1 MSYPTSTQPIDLGY
15 DGGRRGDV
23 IADER
28 CIQALSGTR
37 PWVMT
42 WAVLMFLGAA
52 LFGLGGIFMMVA
64 MGLASAGG
72 GGGTLGPEPSVM
84 IGIGVGYLI
93 GAAVYV
99 VLGVM
104 LVRYF
109 AAIGRTA
116 RHRQTDDLLAAI
128 NAQKSFWRLTVII
141 MIVFVVL
148 YIAGVALFVLF
159 AAL

>member
-1 MSYPTSTQPIDLGY
+1 
-15 DGGRRGDV
+15 
-23 IADER
+23 
-28 CIQALSGTR
+28 
-37 PWVMT
+37 
-42 WAVLMFLGAA
+42 
-52 LFGLGGIFMMVA
+52 
-64 MGLASAGG
+64 